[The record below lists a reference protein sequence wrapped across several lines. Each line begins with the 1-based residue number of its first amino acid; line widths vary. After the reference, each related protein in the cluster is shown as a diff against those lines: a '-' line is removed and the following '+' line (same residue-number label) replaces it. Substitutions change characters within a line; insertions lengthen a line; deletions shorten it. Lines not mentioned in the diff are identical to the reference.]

1 MAIDLSFLHK
11 LDRMSILIDK
21 RLTSNYVGERRAVAT
36 GRGLIFKDHA
46 IYTPGD
52 DFRAIDWKVLARLD
66 KLFVKR
72 YEEERNL
79 TVHVIIDYSGS
90 MGFGG
95 QKIKKYEYADMLGL
109 GFCYMAMKHNERFV
123 ISTFADRLEV
133 FKPKRGR
140 TNLMKALDYLNERKP
155 KGLSKFEASL
165 AAYKKRINTKSFVVI
180 MSDFLYDPAEIKN
193 AIKRYRDHTVILVQ
207 VLDKTE
213 TELNIEGDFKLVDA
227 ETDDSLRT
235 FISPYARKSYLEQM
249 AEHQAKIK
257 RACDEI
263 GAKFFVFSTEYPI
276 FDAFYEVLNE

>member
-11 LDRMSILIDK
+11 LDRMSLIINK

-46 IYTPGD
+46 IYSPGD
-52 DFRAIDWKVLARLD
+52 DFRAIDWKVFARLD
-66 KLFVKR
+66 RLFVKR
-72 YEEERNL
+72 FEEERNL
-79 TVHVIIDYSGS
+79 TVHVIVDYSGS
-90 MGFGG
+90 MGFG
-95 QKIKKYEYADMLGL
+95 QKVKKVDYADMLGL

-123 ISTFADRLEV
+123 VSTFADRLEV

-140 TNLMKALDYLNERKP
+140 SNLMRVLDYLNDKKP

-165 AAYKKRINTKSFVVI
+165 AAYKKRINTRSYVVI
-180 MSDFLYDPAEIKN
+180 MSDFLYSPEEIKS
-193 AIKRYRDHTVILVQ
+193 AISRYKDHHVVLIQ

-213 TELNIEGDFKLVDA
+213 TDLNIEGDFKLVDA
-227 ETDDSLRT
+227 ETDDTLRT
-235 FISPYARKSYLEQM
+235 FITPYARKDYLGQL
-249 AEHQAKIK
+249 ADHQGKIK
-257 RACDEI
+257 KACDEI

>member
-1 MAIDLSFLHK
+1 MAIDLSFLHQ
-11 LDRMSILIDK
+11 LDRMSILINK
-21 RLTSNYVGERRAVAT
+21 RLTSNYVGERKAVAT

-46 IYTPGD
+46 IYSPGD

-72 YEEERNL
+72 FEEERNL

-90 MGFGG
+90 MGFG
-95 QKIKKYEYADMLGL
+95 QRVKKYEYADMLGL

-123 ISTFADRLEV
+123 VSTFADSLEV

-140 TNLMKALDYLNERKP
+140 TNLMKVLDYLNNRKP
-155 KGLSKFEASL
+155 KGLSKFESSM
-165 AAYKKRINTKSFVVI
+165 AAYKKRINTRSFVVI
-180 MSDFLYDPAEIKN
+180 MSDFLYDTEEIKN
-193 AIKRYRDHTVILVQ
+193 AIKRYRDHHVVLVQ

-213 TELNIEGDFKLVDA
+213 TDMNIEGDFKLVDV

-235 FISPYARKSYLEQM
+235 FISPYARKNYLQQM
-249 AEHQAKIK
+249 AEHQAKIR

>member
-1 MAIDLSFLHK
+1 MAIDLSFLHQ
-11 LDRMSILIDK
+11 LDRMSLIINK

-46 IYTPGD
+46 LYTPGD

-66 KLFVKR
+66 KLFIKR
-72 YEEERNL
+72 FEEERNL

-90 MGFGG
+90 MGFG
-95 QKIKKYEYADMLGL
+95 QKVKKYEYADMLGL

-123 ISTFADRLEV
+123 VSTFADRLEV

-140 TNLMKALDYLNERKP
+140 SNLMRVLEYLNERKP
-155 KGLSKFEASL
+155 KGLSKLEASL
-165 AAYKKRINTKSFVVI
+165 AAYKKRINTRSYVVI
-180 MSDFLYDPAEIKN
+180 LSDFLYSPEEIKS
-193 AIKRYRDHTVILVQ
+193 AIKRYKDHHVVLIQ

-227 ETDDSLRT
+227 ESDDTLRT
-235 FISPYARKSYLEQM
+235 FISPYARKNYLQEM

-257 RACDEI
+257 KACDEI
-263 GAKFFVFSTEYPI
+263 GAKFFVFSSEYPI
-276 FDAFYEVLNE
+276 FNAFYEVLNA

>member
-11 LDRMSILIDK
+11 LDRMSLIINK
-21 RLTSNYVGERRAVAT
+21 RLTSNYVGERRAIAT

-46 IYTPGD
+46 MYSPGD

-72 YEEERNL
+72 FEEERNL
-79 TVHVIIDYSGS
+79 TVHIIVDYSGS

-95 QKIKKYEYADMLGL
+95 RTKKFEYADMLGL

-123 ISTFADRLEV
+123 VSTFADRLEV

-140 TNLMKALDYLNERKP
+140 SNLMRVLDYLNTKKP
-155 KGLSKFEASL
+155 KGLSKFESSL
-165 AAYKKRINTKSFVVI
+165 AAYKKRINTRSYVVI
-180 MSDFLYDPAEIKN
+180 LSDFLYDTEEIKN
-193 AIKRYRDHTVILVQ
+193 AIKRYRDHHVVLIQ

-213 TELNIEGDFKLVDA
+213 TDLNLEGDFKLVDV
-227 ETDDSLRT
+227 ETEESLRT
-235 FISPYARKSYLEQM
+235 FISPYARKSYLEQLS
-249 AEHQAKIK
+249 EHQAKIRK
-257 RACDEI
+257 ACDEI

-276 FDAFYEVLNE
+276 FDAFYEVLNA

>member
-1 MAIDLSFLHK
+1 MAIDLGFLHK
-11 LDRMSILIDK
+11 LDRMSLIVNK
-21 RLTSNYVGERRAVAT
+21 RLTSNYVGERKSVAT

-46 IYTPGD
+46 MYSPGD

-90 MGFGG
+90 MAFGG
-95 QKIKKYEYADMLGL
+95 RTKKYEYADMLGL
-109 GFCYMAMKHNERFV
+109 GFCYMAMKHNEKFV
-123 ISTFADRLEV
+123 VSTFADRLEV

-140 TNLMKALDYLNERKP
+140 SNLMRVLDYLNTKKP
-155 KGLSKFEASL
+155 KGLSKFESSL
-165 AAYKKRINTKSFVVI
+165 AAYKKRINTKSYVVI
-180 MSDFLYDPAEIKN
+180 LSDFLYDPAEIKN
-193 AIKRYRDHTVILVQ
+193 AILRYRDHTVVLIQ

-213 TELNIEGDFKLVDA
+213 TELDIEGDFKLIDA
-227 ETDDSLRT
+227 ETEDTLRT
-235 FISPYARKSYLEQM
+235 FISPYARKNYLEQL
-249 AEHQAKIK
+249 ADHQAKIK
-257 RACDEI
+257 KACDEI

>member
-1 MAIDLSFLHK
+1 MAIDLSFLHQ
-11 LDRMSILIDK
+11 LDRMSLIINK

-66 KLFVKR
+66 KLFIKR
-72 YEEERNL
+72 FEEERNL

-90 MGFGG
+90 MGFG
-95 QKIKKYEYADMLGL
+95 QKVKKVDYADMLGL

-123 ISTFADRLEV
+123 VSTFADRLEV

-140 TNLMKALDYLNERKP
+140 TNLMRALDYLNERKP

-165 AAYKKRINTKSFVVI
+165 AAYKKRINTRSFVVI
-180 MSDFLYDPAEIKN
+180 MSDFLYDPAEIKS
-193 AIKRYRDHTVILVQ
+193 AIKRYRDHHVVLIQ

-213 TELNIEGDFKLVDA
+213 AEMNIEGDFKLVDA
-227 ETDDSLRT
+227 ETDDTLRT
-235 FISPYARKSYLEQM
+235 FISPYARKNYLQQM
-249 AEHQAKIK
+249 AEHQAKI
-257 RACDEI
+257 RQACDEI
-263 GAKFFVFSTEYPI
+263 GAKFFVFSTDYPI
-276 FDAFYEVLNE
+276 FDAFYTVLNE

>member
-11 LDRMSILIDK
+11 LNRMSLIINK
-21 RLTSNYVGERRAVAT
+21 RLTSNYVGERRAIAT

-46 IYTPGD
+46 IYAPGD
-52 DFRAIDWKVLARLD
+52 DFRTIDWKVLARLD

-90 MGFGG
+90 MAFGG
-95 QKIKKYEYADMLGL
+95 RTKKYEYADMLGL
-109 GFCYMAMKHNERFV
+109 GFCYMAMKHNEKFV
-123 ISTFADRLEV
+123 VSTFADRLEV

-140 TNLMKALDYLNERKP
+140 SNLMRVLDYLNAKKP
-155 KGLSKFEASL
+155 KGLSKFEPSL
-165 AAYKKRINTKSFVVI
+165 AAYKKRINTRSYVVI
-180 MSDFLYDPAEIKN
+180 LSDFLYDAEEIKN
-193 AIKRYRDHTVILVQ
+193 AIKRYKDHHVVLIQ

-213 TELNIEGDFKLVDA
+213 TELDIEGDFKLVDA
-227 ETDDSLRT
+227 ETEDTLRT
-235 FISPYARKSYLEQM
+235 FISPYARKKYLEQL
-249 AEHQAKIK
+249 ADHQAKIK
-257 RACDEI
+257 KACDEI

>member
-21 RLTSNYVGERRAVAT
+21 RLTSNYVGERKAVAT

-46 IYTPGD
+46 IYSPGD

-90 MGFGG
+90 MGFG
-95 QKIKKYEYADMLGL
+95 QRVKKFEYADMLGL

-123 ISTFADRLEV
+123 VSTFADRLEV

-140 TNLMKALDYLNERKP
+140 TNLMKVLDYLNDRKP
-155 KGLSKFEASL
+155 KGLSKFEASM
-165 AAYKKRINTKSFVVI
+165 AAYKKRINTRSYVVI
-180 MSDFLYDPAEIKN
+180 MSDFLYDTDEIKN
-193 AIKRYRDHTVILVQ
+193 AIKRYKDHHVVLIQ

-213 TELNIEGDFKLVDA
+213 TDLNIEGDFKLVDA
-227 ETDDSLRT
+227 ETDDTLRT
-235 FISPYARKSYLEQM
+235 FISPYARKNYLQQL

-263 GAKFFVFSTEYPI
+263 GAKFFAFSTEYPI
-276 FDAFYEVLNE
+276 FDAFYDVLGA

>member
-11 LDRMSILIDK
+11 LDRMSLIVNK

-46 IYTPGD
+46 MYTPGD

-79 TVHVIIDYSGS
+79 TVHIILDYSGS
-90 MGFGG
+90 MAFGG
-95 QKIKKYEYADMLGL
+95 RTKKFEYADMLGL

-123 ISTFADRLEV
+123 VSTFADRLEV

-140 TNLMKALDYLNERKP
+140 SNLMRVLDYLNTKKP
-155 KGLSKFEASL
+155 KGLSKFESSI
-165 AAYKKRINTKSFVVI
+165 AAYKKRINTRSYVVI
-180 MSDFLYDPAEIKN
+180 LSDFLYDPDEIKN
-193 AIKRYRDHTVILVQ
+193 AIKRYRDHHLVLIQ

-213 TELNIEGDFKLVDA
+213 TDLNIEGDFKLIDV
-227 ETDDSLRT
+227 ETDDTLRT
-235 FISPYARKSYLEQM
+235 FISPYARKNYLEQL
-249 AEHQAKIK
+249 ADHQAKIK
-257 RACDEI
+257 KACDEI

-276 FDAFYEVLNE
+276 FDAFYEVLNA

>member
-1 MAIDLSFLHK
+1 MHQ
-11 LDRMSILIDK
+11 LDRMSLIINK
-21 RLTSNYVGERRAVAT
+21 RITSNYIGERRAIYT

-52 DFRAIDWKVLARLD
+52 DYRAIDWKVLARLD

-95 QKIKKYEYADMLGL
+95 RTKKFEYADMLGL
-109 GFCYMAMKHNERFV
+109 GFAYMAMRHNERFV
-123 ISTFADRLEV
+123 VSTFADQLEV

-140 TNLMKALDYLNERKP
+140 SNLMRVLDYLNAKKP

-165 AAYKKRINTKSFVVI
+165 ASYKKRVTSRSYIVI
-180 MSDFLYDPAEIKN
+180 LSDFLYDPAEIKQ
-193 AIKRYRDHTVILVQ
+193 AIQRYKDHQVILIQ

-213 TELNIEGDFKLVDA
+213 TELDLEGDFKLVDV
-227 ETDDSLRT
+227 ESEDTLRT
-235 FISPYARKSYLEQM
+235 FISPYARKQYLELL
-249 AEHQAKIK
+249 AEHQAKIR

-263 GAKFFVFSTEYPI
+263 GARFFAFSTDYPI
-276 FDAFYEVLNE
+276 FDAFYQVLSA

>member
-11 LDRMSILIDK
+11 LDRMSLIINK
-21 RLTSNYVGERRAVAT
+21 RLTSNYVGERRAIAT

-46 IYTPGD
+46 IYSPGD

-90 MGFGG
+90 MAFGSRT
-95 QKIKKYEYADMLGL
+95 KKYEYADMLGL
-109 GFCYMAMKHNERFV
+109 GFCYMAMKHNEKFV
-123 ISTFADRLEV
+123 VSTFADRLEV

-140 TNLMKALDYLNERKP
+140 SNLMRVLDYLNMKKP
-155 KGLSKFEASL
+155 KGLSRFESSL
-165 AAYKKRINTKSFVVI
+165 AAYKKRITTRSYVVI
-180 MSDFLYDPAEIKN
+180 VSDFLYDTEEIKN
-193 AIKRYRDHTVILVQ
+193 AIKRYRDHHVILIQ

-213 TELNIEGDFKLVDA
+213 TELDIEGDFKLVDA
-227 ETDDSLRT
+227 ETEDTLRT
-235 FISPYARKSYLEQM
+235 FISPYARKNYLQQL
-249 AEHQAKIK
+249 ADHQAKIRK
-257 RACDEI
+257 ACDEI